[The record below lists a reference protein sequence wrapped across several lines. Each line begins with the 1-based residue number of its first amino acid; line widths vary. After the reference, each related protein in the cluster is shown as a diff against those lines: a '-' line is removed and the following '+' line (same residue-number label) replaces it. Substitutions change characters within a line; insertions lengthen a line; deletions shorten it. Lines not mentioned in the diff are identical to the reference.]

1 MAFLFIFHRTFFD
14 IFFQGTAPSQ
24 FVFSSKTT
32 QQSPLNLTPQL
43 EFGFKPIISSTS
55 TSKPAA
61 AVPFTFS
68 SVTNTRT
75 ENAGKFKSS
84 SAFSAPGA
92 SSRFKFSSFDHIIDE
107 TDTLV
112 APRLPRQPG
121 FSNGQTHNNKFQ
133 FQNNEINIDH
143 HDAFFFTTTPKPTT
157 LGGAQTGNSH
167 SSGGGGS
174 GSGSG
179 SSSLNEIHKIK
190 PGIFDMRKF
199 FFIPQKT
206 KKLHVNNNNLGG
218 PGGHQLQGP
227 GQAERRVHHL
237 HQHHFHH
244 VPHRGFHFRGR
255 RSSLAEIMRW
265 WEKFFREKKNWFHVN
280 SMEKVGTDTFF
291 SNMTMSWKKFFFWKK
306 SWRIRDT
313 ILLLWKLPS
322 YFFDNIDFWYEEE
335 KKSFFILLY
344 FLYYFLLLFM

>member
-1 MAFLFIFHRTFFD
+1 M
-14 IFFQGTAPSQ
+14 
-24 FVFSSKTT
+24 FSSKTT

-68 SVTNTRT
+68 SGTNTRT
-75 ENAGKFKSS
+75 ENAGKFKSSSS

-157 LGGAQTGNSH
+157 TLGGAQTGNSH
-167 SSGGGGS
+167 SSGGG

-255 RSSLAEIMRW
+255 RSSLAEIMR
-265 WEKFFREKKNWFHVN
+265 
-280 SMEKVGTDTFF
+280 
-291 SNMTMSWKKFFFWKK
+291 
-306 SWRIRDT
+306 
-313 ILLLWKLPS
+313 
-322 YFFDNIDFWYEEE
+322 
-335 KKSFFILLY
+335 
-344 FLYYFLLLFM
+344 

>member
-1 MAFLFIFHRTFFD
+1 M
-14 IFFQGTAPSQ
+14 PSQ
-24 FVFSSKTT
+24 FVFSKTT

-121 FSNGQTHNNKFQ
+121 FSSNGHHDKFQ
-133 FQNNEINIDH
+133 IQNNEINIDH
-143 HDAFFFTTTPKPTT
+143 EAFFFTTTPKPTT
-157 LGGAQTGNSH
+157 LGGTNSG
-167 SSGGGGS
+167 SGGGANSHPG
-174 GSGSG
+174 G
-179 SSSLNEIHKIK
+179 SSNLEIHKIK

-255 RSSLAEIMRW
+255 RSSLAEIMR
-265 WEKFFREKKNWFHVN
+265 
-280 SMEKVGTDTFF
+280 
-291 SNMTMSWKKFFFWKK
+291 
-306 SWRIRDT
+306 
-313 ILLLWKLPS
+313 
-322 YFFDNIDFWYEEE
+322 
-335 KKSFFILLY
+335 
-344 FLYYFLLLFM
+344 

>member
-1 MAFLFIFHRTFFD
+1 MQEMKNKKLRSTYSKNLKRFTKLSYLYFIAHFSN
-14 IFFQGTAPSQ
+14 FFQGTAPSQ

-68 SVTNTRT
+68 SGTNTRT
-75 ENAGKFKSS
+75 ENAGKFKSSSS

-121 FSNGQTHNNKFQ
+121 FSISQTHNNKFQ
-133 FQNNEINIDH
+133 FQSNEINIDH

-157 LGGAQTGNSH
+157 TLGGAQTGNSH
-167 SSGGGGS
+167 SSGGG

-206 KKLHVNNNNLGG
+206 KKLHVSNNNLGG
-218 PGGHQLQGP
+218 PPGGHQLQGP

-255 RSSLAEIMRW
+255 RSSLAEIMR
-265 WEKFFREKKNWFHVN
+265 R
-280 SMEKVGTDTFF
+280 
-291 SNMTMSWKKFFFWKK
+291 
-306 SWRIRDT
+306 
-313 ILLLWKLPS
+313 
-322 YFFDNIDFWYEEE
+322 
-335 KKSFFILLY
+335 
-344 FLYYFLLLFM
+344 

>member
-68 SVTNTRT
+68 SGTNTRT
-75 ENAGKFKSS
+75 ENAGKFKSSSS

-255 RSSLAEIMRW
+255 RSSLAEIMR
-265 WEKFFREKKNWFHVN
+265 
-280 SMEKVGTDTFF
+280 
-291 SNMTMSWKKFFFWKK
+291 
-306 SWRIRDT
+306 
-313 ILLLWKLPS
+313 
-322 YFFDNIDFWYEEE
+322 
-335 KKSFFILLY
+335 
-344 FLYYFLLLFM
+344 

>member
-1 MAFLFIFHRTFFD
+1 MS
-14 IFFQGTAPSQ
+14 SQ
-24 FVFSSKTT
+24 FVFSKTT

-55 TSKPAA
+55 TSKPSA
-61 AVPFTFS
+61 PFTFS
-68 SVTNTRT
+68 SGSILNT
-75 ENAGKFKSS
+75 KSKSS

-121 FSNGQTHNNKFQ
+121 FSSNGHHDKFQ
-133 FQNNEINIDH
+133 IQNNEINID

-157 LGGAQTGNSH
+157 LGGTNSGSGGANSH
-167 SSGGGGS
+167 SGGS
-174 GSGSG
+174 SN
-179 SSSLNEIHKIK
+179 LEIHKIK

-199 FFIPQKT
+199 FFIPT
-206 KKLHVNNNNLGG
+206 SPKKIHVNNNNIGLGG
-218 PGGHQLQGP
+218 GGGGGHPQGP

-255 RSSLAEIMRW
+255 R
-265 WEKFFREKKNWFHVN
+265 
-280 SMEKVGTDTFF
+280 
-291 SNMTMSWKKFFFWKK
+291 
-306 SWRIRDT
+306 
-313 ILLLWKLPS
+313 
-322 YFFDNIDFWYEEE
+322 
-335 KKSFFILLY
+335 
-344 FLYYFLLLFM
+344 